1 LKLKLVATTG
11 IKYPYEFIHRHT
23 MDWNDKKKVA
33 QAHKW
38 RKQVLDRTLNKFRG
52 QGVDTSK
59 KTRPHW
65 TEREQGSVEYFIQK
79 QIREKRARLSQRDW
93 QVISDN
99 HNRRFVGKKVKVGEK
114 TPSGK
119 NNKGGMTK
127 AGRVKTAHTLPARTV
142 NAIYSQAQR
151 WPQTKALIE
160 KEYASLQIPVDEA
173 ADAAEAKSIAGGTQG
188 RAAVDDDQSS
198 TSSEDEDDDDEEEE
212 LNVSGSPIDADLEDS
227 SDDEEEDQRPASNP
241 TGARPIPT

>member
-1 LKLKLVATTG
+1 
-11 IKYPYEFIHRHT
+11 
-23 MDWNDKKKVA
+23 MDWNDKKKLA

-38 RKQVLDRTLNKFRG
+38 RKQVLDRTLNKHRG
-52 QGVDTSK
+52 PGIDTSK

-65 TEREQGSVEYFIQK
+65 TEREQGSVEYFISR

-160 KEYASLQIPVDEA
+160 QEYALLQIPVDEA
-173 ADAAEAKSIAGGTQG
+173 ADAAEAKTLAGGTQG
-188 RAAVDDDQSS
+188 SPIDGDDQS
-198 TSSEDEDDDDEEEE
+198 TSSSDEDEDDDDEEE
-212 LNVSGSPIDADLEDS
+212 LNVSDSPIDHDLEDS
-227 SDDEEEDQRPASNP
+227 SDDEEDDQRPASNP
-241 TGARPIPT
+241 TGARPIPTW